1 MISAWYTMK
10 GNAQRWYYSLEELL
24 SIIYTCILFTK
35 HIK

>member
-10 GNAQRWYYSLEELL
+10 GNAQRWYYSLKELL
-24 SIIYTCILFTK
+24 SIIYILFTK

>member
-24 SIIYTCILFTK
+24 SIIYILFTK
-35 HIK
+35 HLK